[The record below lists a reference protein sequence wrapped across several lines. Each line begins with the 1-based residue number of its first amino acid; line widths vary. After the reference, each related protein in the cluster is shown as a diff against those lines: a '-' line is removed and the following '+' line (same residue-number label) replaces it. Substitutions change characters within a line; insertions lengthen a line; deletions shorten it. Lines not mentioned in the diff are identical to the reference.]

1 MFRKIIALSV
11 SAALVG
17 TSTTTSAAGFALIE
31 LNASGMG
38 NAYAG
43 QAASAQD
50 ASTIFFNPA
59 GMTQLPGR
67 QVVGAIHAISPQ
79 ANFNNAGTTTLAPL
93 QTRLGS
99 NGGDAGGLAFVPNMY
114 LSWQLTPRVFV
125 GAGVNVPFGLKTD
138 YSPEWMGRFHGI
150 TSEVRTINV
159 NPSIA
164 FKVSDALSLGF
175 GINYQRVEAT
185 LTNAVNYS
193 AAAFGA
199 GGAPLLTAIGGAG
212 VEGIGK
218 VEGDDSS
225 WGYNLGAM
233 INLSQAT
240 RLGLSYRSAI
250 KHKLEGTT
258 VFSGRPAALAAG
270 IPDGLVTADVK
281 LPDSAS
287 VSLFHKA
294 NAKWDILAD
303 ASWTG
308 WSSIKALN
316 IVRTNGVLLASTP
329 LDYKDSWRLSLG
341 ANYHMNDRWTL
352 RGGVAYDQT
361 PVPDLDRTVRIPD
374 GNRTWLAVGGQ
385 YRLSKATAID
395 FGFAHLFV
403 PSDPTVDSCSPAQ
416 AAANPA
422 IVCAG
427 KNRITGSYSGI
438 FQASCRLNGCGQAAF
453 FGFSG

>member
-17 TSTTTSAAGFALIE
+17 TSTTASAAGFALIE

-199 GGAPLLTAIGGAG
+199 GGAPLLTAIGGG
-212 VEGIGK
+212 GCRRHRQGRRRR
-218 VEGDDSS
+218 
-225 WGYNLGAM
+225 
-233 INLSQAT
+233 QF
-240 RLGLSYRSAI
+240 LGLQPRRDDQS
-250 KHKLEGTT
+250 EPGN
-258 VFSGRPAALAAG
+258 AAG
-270 IPDGLVTADVK
+270 P
-281 LPDSAS
+281 
-287 VSLFHKA
+287 
-294 NAKWDILAD
+294 IL
-303 ASWTG
+303 S
-308 WSSIKALN
+308 
-316 IVRTNGVLLASTP
+316 
-329 LDYKDSWRLSLG
+329 
-341 ANYHMNDRWTL
+341 
-352 RGGVAYDQT
+352 
-361 PVPDLDRTVRIPD
+361 
-374 GNRTWLAVGGQ
+374 
-385 YRLSKATAID
+385 
-395 FGFAHLFV
+395 FG
-403 PSDPTVDSCSPAQ
+403 
-416 AAANPA
+416 
-422 IVCAG
+422 
-427 KNRITGSYSGI
+427 Y
-438 FQASCRLNGCGQAAF
+438 
-453 FGFSG
+453 